1 MNLLEAYIIMFIASF
16 CTLVIEMVAVRILA
30 PFVGVSIY
38 TWTSI
43 IGVILAG
50 ISSIGAYICRRKV
63 RLTGFL

>member
-1 MNLLEAYIIMFIASF
+1 MTLLEAYIITFTASF
-16 CTLVIEMVAVRILA
+16 CSLVIEMVAGRILA

-50 ISSIGAYICRRKV
+50 ISIGVY
-63 RLTGFL
+63 